1 MAKKKAKKEAKQEPC
16 LVVTQ
21 LAEIARRIDTALE
34 FHGERLGEIALDE
47 ILDSTVIIMDAL
59 SDSE

>member
-21 LAEIARRIDTALE
+21 LIEIARRIDTALE
-34 FHGERLGEIALDE
+34 FHGEDLGELALDG
-47 ILDSTVIIMDAL
+47 ILDSAVTIMDAL